1 MIEHIGIRSNRNI
14 YALTTYKKM
23 SKEELN
29 DYRENFVNRED
40 LKHNASFAFNSL
52 QEFTTEMFQD
62 EIAGFGW
69 QWNYTY
75 EIDSDEQTYT
85 EKSYYTNQDE
95 ATHYYFENDSLIR
108 FFQTENG
115 VFAHS
120 KEPYTLLF
128 DAPPYRLVNEA
139 TNDTIYLLSAYG
151 MLNVRDKIGTKD
163 EKPVWGLSTFI
174 KMSED
179 KLKQFM
185 EKYATK
191 ITNP

>member
-1 MIEHIGIRSNRNI
+1 
-14 YALTTYKKM
+14 
-23 SKEELN
+23 
-29 DYRENFVNRED
+29 
-40 LKHNASFAFNSL
+40 
-52 QEFTTEMFQD
+52 MFQD

-108 FFQTENG
+108 FYQTENG

-120 KEPYTLLF
+120 KEPYTLLL
-128 DAPPYRLVNEA
+128 DTPPHRLVNEA
-139 TNDTIYLLSAYG
+139 TNDTIYLLSAYS
-151 MLNVRDKIGTKD
+151 MLNVREKLGTEDK
-163 EKPVWGLSTFI
+163 KPIWGLSTYI

-185 EKYATK
+185 EKYATRV
-191 ITNP
+191 TTP